1 MKADVEEVRQEVRKR
16 FHLLW
21 RNQRLTSAK
30 KKRKKRNER
39 GEGRKRKERV
49 QRSCTQGERERDAWT
64 PDTRSSFFGE
74 NSDVCRSEVAS
85 SIKMVDL

>member
-1 MKADVEEVRQEVRKR
+1 MRADVEEVRQEVRKR

-30 KKRKKRNER
+30 KERNGMSVER
-39 GEGRKRKERV
+39 GRKRKERV
-49 QRSCTQGERERDAWT
+49 QRSRGERRL
-64 PDTRSSFFGE
+64 DTRSAFHFLGE
-74 NSDVCRSEVAS
+74 NWNVCRSEVAS